1 MGTKGPK
8 GPKQSPAVV
17 RLTGDL
23 DVFLKGKLAQELQ
36 AGPDNGLL
44 VVDLTQVTFI
54 DSAGLTVLIDAH
66 KRATRSGGEVRLVVQ
81 EDQQVY
87 RILQIT
93 GLTRMFKIF
102 STEAAALVP

>member
-1 MGTKGPK
+1 MARMSKR
-8 GPKQSPAVV
+8 SPAVV

-23 DVFLKGKLAQELQ
+23 DVFFKGKLQAELEVFEDS
-36 AGPDNGLL
+36 GVL
-44 VVDLTQVTFI
+44 VIDLSSVTFI

-66 KRATRSGGEVRLVVQ
+66 KRAARTGGTVRLVLR

-102 STEAAALVP
+102 ASEAAAMAG

>member
-1 MGTKGPK
+1 MARGPK
-8 GPKQSPAVV
+8 RSPAVV
-17 RLTGDL
+17 RLRGDL
-23 DVFLKGKLAQELQ
+23 DVFLKGKLQQELQ
-36 AGPDNGLL
+36 VAEDRGIL
-44 VVDLTQVTFI
+44 VIDLSAVTFI

-66 KRATRSGGEVRLVVQ
+66 KRATRIGGDVRLVVR

-102 STEAAALVP
+102 ATEAAAVAG

>member
-1 MGTKGPK
+1 MGAKSPK
-8 GPKQSPAVV
+8 PPAVV

-23 DVFLKGKLAQELQ
+23 DVFLKGQLQQELH
-36 AGPDNGLL
+36 AVPEGGVL
-44 VVDLTQVTFI
+44 VIDLTGVSFI

-66 KRATRSGGEVRLVVQ
+66 KRASRTGGEVRLIVQ
-81 EDQQVY
+81 EHQQVY

-102 STEAAALVP
+102 PSEAAAVAP

>member
-1 MGTKGPK
+1 MARGSKR
-8 GPKQSPAVV
+8 SPAVV

-23 DVFLKGKLAQELQ
+23 DVFLKGKLQQELQ
-36 AGPDNGLL
+36 VEEDTGVL
-44 VVDLTQVTFI
+44 VIDLSTVTFI

-66 KRATRSGGEVRLVVQ
+66 KRAARIGGDVRLIVQ
-81 EDQQVY
+81 ESQQVY

-102 STEAAALVP
+102 ATEAAAVAG

>member
-1 MGTKGPK
+1 MPR

-17 RLTGDL
+17 RLSGDL
-23 DVFLKGKLAQELQ
+23 DVFLKANLQQELQ
-36 AGPDNGLL
+36 AGPEGGTLII
-44 VVDLTQVTFI
+44 DLTAVSFI

-66 KRATRSGGEVRLVVQ
+66 KRAARTGGEVRLIVV

-102 STEAAALVP
+102 ATEAAAVAR

>member
-1 MGTKGPK
+1 MGTK

-17 RLTGDL
+17 RLAGDL
-23 DVFLKGKLAQELQ
+23 DVFLKGKLQQELQ
-36 AGPDNGLL
+36 TGPDGGLL
-44 VVDLTQVTFI
+44 VIDLTQVTFI
-54 DSAGLTVLIDAH
+54 DSAGLTVLIDSH
-66 KRATRSGGEVRLVVQ
+66 KRAARSGGEVRLVVQ

-102 STEAAALVP
+102 STEAAAVVP

>member
-1 MGTKGPK
+1 M
-8 GPKQSPAVV
+8 V
-17 RLTGDL
+17 RLSGDL
-23 DVFLKGKLAQELQ
+23 DVFLKTKLQQQLQ
-36 AGPDNGLL
+36 AGSEEGTLII
-44 VVDLTQVTFI
+44 DLCAVSFI

-66 KRATRSGGEVRLVVQ
+66 KSAARTGGEVRLIVL

-102 STEAAALVP
+102 PTEAAAAAG

>member
-1 MGTKGPK
+1 MPR

-17 RLTGDL
+17 RLSGDL
-23 DVFLKGKLAQELQ
+23 DVFLKTKLQQELQ
-36 AGPDNGLL
+36 TGSEGGTLII
-44 VVDLTQVTFI
+44 DLTAVSFI

-66 KRATRSGGEVRLVVQ
+66 KRAARTGGEVRLIVL

-93 GLTRMFKIF
+93 GLTRMFKTF
-102 STEAAALVP
+102 ATEAAAVTG